1 MTEPKTRMGEAGQPH
16 DDGEIIARLLRAAG
30 PRPDASQEAK
40 ERVKA
45 AVHARW
51 RQSVRA
57 RRRFRILAWCT
68 ASLAAAIVVLTVA
81 LGSRRVAVAPPDP
94 REAAGTLILSA
105 GVLRGPDGATVRPG
119 SDIPPGSVLET
130 APDARAAIRLSGGA
144 DVRLDA
150 GTRITLEEG
159 SLLELERGAVYVDS
173 GRPTGQSGDLEIR
186 TAIGIVREVGTQFE
200 VRVHDRE
207 LKVRV
212 RQGSVNVDR
221 MGRAEGISA
230 GTELTVDE
238 AGNARL
244 EAVPPHGPAWDWI
257 LGVAPEFELE
267 GRTLGE
273 FLEWVSKET
282 GLLVRFS
289 GASVEREAIGI
300 VLHGSVA
307 GLRPDQAPEAVL
319 PTCGLSHQVV
329 GDTMVVEVIDP
340 SH

>member
-1 MTEPKTRMGEAGQPH
+1 MGETGQPPPE
-16 DDGEIIARLLRAAG
+16 DGEIIARLLRAAG
-30 PRPDASQEAK
+30 ARPDASQETK

-45 AVHARW
+45 VVHARW

-57 RRRFRILAWCT
+57 RRRFRLLAWCA

-81 LGSRRVAVAPPDP
+81 LGSRRGGVAPPDP

-105 GVLRGPDGATVRPG
+105 GVLRGPDGTTVLQG
-119 SDIPPGSVLET
+119 TDIPPGSILET
-130 APDARAAIRLSGGA
+130 APDARAALRLSGGA
-144 DVRLDA
+144 EVRLDA
-150 GTRITLEEG
+150 GTRITLQES

-173 GRPTGQSGDLEIR
+173 GKAAGQSGNLEIR
-186 TAIGIVREVGTQFE
+186 TRIGNVRDVGTQFE

-212 RQGSVNVDR
+212 RLGSVNVHR
-221 MGRAEGISA
+221 KGRAEGVSA

-238 AGNARL
+238 AGNPRL
-244 EAVPPHGPAWDWI
+244 ETVPPNGPAWDWI

-273 FLEWVSKET
+273 FLEWVAAET
-282 GLLVRFS
+282 GLRVKFS
-289 GASVEREAIGI
+289 DASVERESIGI
-300 VLHGSVA
+300 ILHGSVA

-319 PTCGLSHQVV
+319 PTCGLSHRVA
-329 GDTMVVEVIDP
+329 GDTLVVNRAVAEDVAR
-340 SH
+340 